1 MSILPLVAV
10 LTSTYEFLLLTA
22 ILVLAELLAGVWF
35 LRHDRPSA
43 PPPSHLDWSAGLL
56 PSRPYTSRA

>member
-1 MSILPLVAV
+1 MAERIISAM
-10 LTSTYEFLLLTA
+10 TAFLLLTA